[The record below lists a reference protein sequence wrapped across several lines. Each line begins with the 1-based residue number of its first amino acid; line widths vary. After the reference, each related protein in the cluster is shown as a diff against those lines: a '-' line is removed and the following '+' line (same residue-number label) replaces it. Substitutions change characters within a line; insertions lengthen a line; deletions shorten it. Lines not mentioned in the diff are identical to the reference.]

1 MMSEE
6 ETVTAGSGN
15 VFADLGLP
23 NADELLLKAQL
34 VSKIRKVMAARGLKQ
49 SAAAKLMSISQPD
62 LSRLLRGDFQEVS
75 EGRLLK
81 MIRRL
86 DIEVEI
92 TIRDHGHAVGE
103 TIHLESLPA

>member
-62 LSRLLRGDFQEVS
+62 LSRL
-75 EGRLLK
+75 
-81 MIRRL
+81 RRL
-86 DIEVEI
+86 DTEVEI
-92 TIRDHGHAVGE
+92 TVRDHGQAVGE
-103 TIHLESLPA
+103 AIHLEPLPA

>member
-1 MMSEE
+1 MSDER
-6 ETVTAGSGN
+6 VTQGSGN
-15 VFADLGLP
+15 VVADLGMP

-34 VSKIRKVMAARGLKQ
+34 VAKVRTIMASRGLRQ
-49 SAAAKLMSISQPD
+49 PAAAKLMGVSQPD
-62 LSRLLRGDFQEVS
+62 LSRLLRGHFRDVS

-86 DIEVEI
+86 DTEVEI
-92 TIRDHGHAVGE
+92 VIRDHGQLVGD

>member
-1 MMSEE
+1 MSEE
-6 ETVTAGSGN
+6 QTVEISSGN

-34 VSKIRKVMAARGLKQ
+34 VSKIRTVMAARGLKQ
-49 SAAAKLMSISQPD
+49 SAAAKLTGISQPD

-81 MIRRL
+81 MLRRL
-86 DIEVEI
+86 DTEVEI
-92 TIRDHGHAVGE
+92 TVRDHGKTVGE
-103 TIHLESLPA
+103 AIHLEPLSA